1 MTQMAQHDSRLS
13 GGARRRVFGTYASEA
28 QVWCCH
34 HWIARDPAAQW
45 EGNVLGVGT
54 SVGRYGGT
62 AHWLV
67 VELKVGR
74 VS

>member
-1 MTQMAQHDSRLS
+1 MRDNAQHVGRPS
-13 GGARRRVFGTYASEA
+13 GGARRAFGAHTVGTQE
-28 QVWCCH
+28 WCCH
-34 HWIARDPAAQW
+34 HWITRDPAAQW